1 MDLSFQVE
9 EIRAGEYRVTLSA
22 PDFLGILSV
31 ITGHFTASG
40 LNFIQGSLESDGK
53 TVFGS
58 FEISSFSSSPDWPGI
73 QNGLEQLIQKSLD
86 SKTKEVKQEL
96 QEKIVYFLRSHKEIY
111 REDLHPI
118 QMEIDQKR
126 SKKETVVEIISQD
139 TPAFLYEL
147 SHSLA
152 TLKLNVTKI
161 QFRTLHGK
169 IHDTLWLTDAQG
181 EKIVSE
187 TQLKILQ
194 WAVLITKHF
203 THLLPKT
210 PDPQSALEQMDR
222 LSHELFQRSDFN
234 KILLILKRSRF
245 LKDLSR
251 VLGSSK
257 TIWEDFVRTQKEAI
271 FNILVDHRALKVK
284 KDRAKMRKELI
295 RFLGTAQSFE
305 EKISRMSEFRD
316 KEIFRAE
323 LRHILGQVTYAGEF
337 AEEFSDLAEV
347 IVEVLF
353 DILWKEM
360 LASSYYCPGVESR
373 EWSVMGLGKLGGR
386 ELGFAS
392 DLEILFVYS
401 GIDDPASE
409 EFEKITA
416 FFCQM
421 VKKAS
426 TLIQKT
432 DDDVFAM
439 DLRLRPYGQQGPLA
453 VSYREFKKYYSPLG
467 AAWDYERQAMTKLR
481 FISGSE
487 KLGEQIMKSR
497 DEFVYGKYRFRL
509 EETAIIR
516 TRQQKELVEK
526 GRINVKYS
534 AGGLLD
540 VEYLVQ
546 SLQIIYGS
554 DHQAVRDPHTL
565 RTLFSLYEIK
575 AVAADEYERLQSSYI
590 FLRSLV
596 NALRIVRGNAN
607 DLHLPLENTTE
618 FIQLGRRMGYEGE
631 DFQIQKDFSSAI
643 ALAMQNASMLY
654 QSGIQRLREKGAAFS
669 EVEVAENPIPFN
681 LDELLRGEWD
691 AEFRKDLLKAGFS
704 FPEIAARNLKKIAP
718 SVLSFKNLSHFLRNL
733 WPFWKEVADPDLA
746 LEGLTQ
752 CVLSH
757 KQPDDFWRKTEYF
770 SKQGR
775 VFIRLLGL
783 GGYFAKLLSHHHDWL
798 LWIENEKEYDLQKT
812 IDSLQEIR
820 SMDFLSGLRGIKHR
834 ETLRLA
840 ILEGIL
846 PNVPLP
852 AIYHAY
858 SYLADGLVRE
868 TARLS
873 GMQNFQIIALGKWGG
888 KELNFSSDIDFM
900 ICSDVNSDLKTVEEK
915 VMTFIEALRA
925 GESWEFL
932 FRPDLRLRPRGEEG
946 PLWMKKE
953 NYLEHYSERALIWE
967 YQALLKARLAAGDLL
982 NESFIRELENLIYS
996 ERWTPLAFE
1005 SLSEMKK
1012 RYEEA
1017 IAARGEAETHVKLGS
1032 GGIRDIEF
1040 SIQAIQLKNGM
1051 KHPDLRTGE
1060 TLKALEKIKSLKL
1073 LPEKD
1078 CETLKEGYFFLR
1090 RIENR
1095 LQLFENRQAFN
1106 IPKHPRRKWWLAK
1119 AMGYS
1124 ASTQEAAVDA
1134 FVRDFDRLRASCR
1147 QVFER
1152 IYYQKNQGV
1161 K

>member
-1 MDLSFQVE
+1 MDLNFQVE
-9 EIRAGEYRVTLSA
+9 EIRAGEFRILLSA
-22 PDFLGILSV
+22 PDFLGFLSV

-40 LNFIQGSLESDGK
+40 LNFIQGNLESHQN
-53 TVFGS
+53 VVSGS
-58 FEISSFSSSPDWPGI
+58 FEVSSFTPSPDWPSI
-73 QNGLEQLIQKSLD
+73 RKALEQRIQKSLD
-86 SKTKEVKQEL
+86 SKSEEVKQEI
-96 QEKIVYFLRSHKEIY
+96 QGDIVRFLRTHKEIY
-111 REDLHPI
+111 REDLNPI

-126 SKKETVVEIISQD
+126 SEKETVVEIISQD

-147 SHSLA
+147 AHSLA
-152 TLKLNVTKI
+152 TLQLNVTKI
-161 QFRTLHGK
+161 QIRTLHGK
-169 IHDTLWLTDAQG
+169 AHDTLWLTDVQG
-181 EKIVSE
+181 QKIVSE
-187 TQLKILQ
+187 SQLKTLQ
-194 WAVLITKHF
+194 WAVLIAKHF

-222 LSHELFQRSDFN
+222 LSRELFQRSDFN

-284 KDRAKMRKELI
+284 KDRSRMRKELI
-295 RFLGTAQSFE
+295 RFLSSAQSFE
-305 EKISRMSEFRD
+305 EKISRLNEFRD

-353 DILWKEM
+353 DVVWKEM
-360 LASSYYCPGVESR
+360 LSSSLSFPGIESI

-401 GIDDPASE
+401 DADDPASE
-409 EFEKITA
+409 PARKKAA
-416 FFCQM
+416 FFCYL
-421 VKKAS
+421 VKQAS
-426 TLIQKT
+426 ALIQKN

-439 DLRLRPYGQQGPLA
+439 DLRLRPYGQRGPLA
-453 VSYREFKKYYSPLG
+453 VSFPEFKKYYSALG

-481 FISGSE
+481 FISGAQP
-487 KLGEQIMKSR
+487 LGEKIMNAR

-509 EETAIIR
+509 EETAVIR
-516 TRQQKELVEK
+516 MRQQKELVEK
-526 GRINVKYS
+526 DRVNVKYS
-534 AGGLLD
+534 SGGLLD

-546 SLQIIYGS
+546 SFQIVYGS
-554 DHQAVRDPHTL
+554 DHVSVRDPHTL

-575 AVAADEYERLQSSYI
+575 AIAADEYEKLQSAYI

-607 DLHLPLENTTE
+607 DLHLPSENTNE
-618 FIQLGRRMGYEGE
+618 FTQLGRRMGYEGD
-631 DFQIQKDFSSAI
+631 DFQIQKEFSFAI
-643 ALAMQNASMLY
+643 ASAMQNASTLY
-654 QSGIQRLREKGAAFS
+654 QSGILRLKEKGAS
-669 EVEVAENPIPFN
+669 VLEVRMDENPIPFN
-681 LDELLRGEWD
+681 LDELLREEWD
-691 AEFRKDLLKAGFS
+691 DEFRKELLKAGFS
-704 FPEIAARNLKKIAP
+704 FPEIAARNLKRISP
-718 SVLSFKNLSHFLRNL
+718 SVLSFKYFAHFLRNI

-746 LEGLTQ
+746 LEGWTQ
-752 CVLSH
+752 CVLAY
-757 KQPDDFWRKTEYF
+757 KQPDDFWKKTKCL
-770 SKQGR
+770 SQRGR

-783 GGYFAKLLSHHHDWL
+783 GGYFAKLLSHHPDWL

-812 IDSLQEIR
+812 IQSLQEIR

-840 ILEGIL
+840 IIEGIL
-846 PNVPLP
+846 PNAPLP
-852 AIYHAY
+852 AIYQAY
-858 SYLADGLVRE
+858 SFLADGLVHE
-868 TARLS
+868 TARLT
-873 GMQNFQIIALGKWGG
+873 GLQRFQIIALGKWGG
-888 KELNFSSDIDFM
+888 RELNFSSDIDFM
-900 ICSDVNSDLKTVEEK
+900 VRMEADPDSLPLQDKM
-915 VMTFIEALRA
+915 MTFFEALRA

-953 NYLEHYSERALIWE
+953 NYLNHYENRALIWE
-967 YQALLKARLAAGDLL
+967 YQALLKARISAQDFTDETLIPDLERL
-982 NESFIRELENLIYS
+982 VYA

-1017 IAARGEAETHVKLGS
+1017 IEARGETDTHVKLGS

-1040 SIQAIQLKNGM
+1040 SIQAIQLKQARQY
-1051 KHPDLRTGE
+1051 PELRTGE

-1078 CETLKEGYFFLR
+1078 CEILKEGYFFLR
-1090 RIENR
+1090 KIENR

-1106 IPKHPRRKWWLAK
+1106 VPKHPRRRLWLAK

-1124 ASTQEAAVDA
+1124 ASNRESVVDA
-1134 FVRDFDRLRASCR
+1134 FERDFNRIKGECR
-1147 QVFER
+1147 RIFEQ
-1152 IYYQKNQGV
+1152 IYYQKRLG
-1161 K
+1161 